1 MVHDAIFSMMRIPL
15 HCLILAKE
23 SAGFA
28 AHECLS
34 LRTILQDLV
43 GDAERR
49 DLHGISYLEMRHR
62 VELKLSLGERVV
74 VLTDGLSHADMTDLA
89 ERADKQ
95 GAHVM
100 RVAADRIEPIR
111 PPTLARLRAEF
122 HGVTVIG
129 DIHGDLKQLQDALE
143 WARSRH
149 HFAWLLGDIIDY
161 GGETLGCAEAAYHA
175 VTHGHAGLIL
185 GNHERKIARWLD
197 QKHIR
202 VSDGNRV
209 TIEALGQLKSDDR
222 RRWIGRFR
230 ALLAHANLMTQMAE
244 VTLIHAAVHPSL
256 WTAQA
261 DQAAIEQYGLYGQ
274 GEINGKY
281 HRVHHWVHEVP
292 AGQMVLV
299 GHNVISP
306 LPLVITGRKGGQ
318 VVFLDTGCGKG
329 GHLSTADLRFTE
341 DGLRLE
347 CFNSYGHASSGSAG
361 RSA

>member
-1 MVHDAIFSMMRIPL
+1 MRIPL
-15 HCLILAKE
+15 HCLILAK
-23 SAGFA
+23 AADGFA

-34 LRTILQDLV
+34 LRTIVRDLV
-43 GDAERR
+43 GDPERQ
-49 DLHGISYLEMRHR
+49 DLRRISYAEMCHR
-62 VELKLSLGERVV
+62 VELKMSLGERVV
-74 VLTDGLSHADMTDLA
+74 VLTDNLSKDDMADLA
-89 ERADKQ
+89 ERANKQ
-95 GAHVM
+95 GAHVI
-100 RVAADRIEPIR
+100 RLADDDIEPVR
-111 PPTLARLRAEF
+111 PPTLSRLRAAY

-129 DIHGDLKQLQDALE
+129 DIHGDLKQLNEALG
-143 WARSRH
+143 WAQSRR

-161 GGETLGCAEAAYHA
+161 GVDTLGCAEAVYHA
-175 VTHGHAGLIL
+175 VTHGRAGLIL

-209 TIEALGQLKSDDR
+209 TIDALGQLKADDR

-230 ALLAHANLMTQMAE
+230 ALLAHATLMTQMAQ
-244 VTLIHAAVHPSL
+244 VTLVHAAVHPSL
-256 WTAQA
+256 WTAQP
-261 DQAAIEQYGLYGQ
+261 DQTAIEQYGLYGQ

-292 AGQMVLV
+292 LGQTVLV

-306 LPLVITGRKGGQ
+306 LPLVSTGQKGGQ

-341 DGLRLE
+341 DGSLRLE
-347 CFNSYGHASSGSAG
+347 CFNRFGCQGKP
-361 RSA
+361 